1 MSHQMKGRRRFLAGV
16 AFTCAG
22 LLAGAATA
30 GTEATLR
37 FASTLPLTHHVAQAG
52 QMFTD
57 LVNERTEGRVTIEHY
72 PAGQLFAANDMRGAV
87 ATGAL
92 DMGMVLNGLWSSAAI
107 SEIADIPFF
116 LDGYDHANT
125 AFARDGEIFR
135 VYEETLGRT
144 GMKPLFFTNFG
155 SFFDI
160 ANNGRQIV
168 APADFAG
175 MQIRSPGAMGA
186 QTLEILGASP
196 VVMSPGEMYLGL
208 QRGTIDGASSGVS
221 SFHHRNLWE
230 VAEYVTVTGATMGIL
245 AVVVNSAAFDRLS
258 EESQATILEVAA
270 EVQDWSFSRS
280 AEEDEISLNF
290 VTDQG
295 NSVHILSDEERDV
308 LRAALTPVVDGWRAR
323 ATEAEIAA
331 AEWAEGLR

>member
-1 MSHQMKGRRRFLAGV
+1 MTQTNRGRRQFLSAMTFG
-16 AFTCAG
+16 CAA
-22 LLAGAATA
+22 LMAGAVHA
-30 GTEATLR
+30 GSEATLR

-52 QMFTD
+52 QMFAD
-57 LVNERTEGRVTIEHY
+57 LVNERSEGRVTIEHY
-72 PAGQLFAANDMRGAV
+72 PAGQLFAANDTPGAV

-116 LDGYDHANT
+116 FDGYDHVNA
-125 AFARDGEIFR
+125 AFGRDGEVFR
-135 VYEETLGRT
+135 VYEESLGRA

-168 APADFAG
+168 EPADFRG

-196 VVMSPGEMYLGL
+196 VVMSPGEMYTGL

-230 VAEYVTVTGATMGIL
+230 VANYVTVTGATMGIL
-245 AVVVNSAAFDRLS
+245 AVVVNEAAFNRLS
-258 EESQATILEVAA
+258 EESQALILEVAT
-270 EVQDWSFSRS
+270 EVQDWSFARS
-280 AEEDEISLNF
+280 EQEDNESLQF
-290 VTDQG
+290 VIDQG
-295 NSVHILSDEERDV
+295 NSVHVMTDAERDV
-308 LRAALTPVVDGWRAR
+308 LRDALVPVVDGWRAR

-331 AEWAEGLR
+331 LEWADSLR

>member
-1 MSHQMKGRRRFLAGV
+1 MAKEINGRRRFLACA

-22 LLAGAATA
+22 LLAGTA
-30 GTEATLR
+30 HAGSEGTLR

-52 QMFTD
+52 EMFANM
-57 LVNERTEGRVTIEHY
+57 VNERTEGRVTIEHY

-92 DMGMVLNGLWSSAAI
+92 DMGMILNGLWSSAAI

-116 LDGYDHANT
+116 LNGYDHANA

-135 VYEETLGRT
+135 VYADTLDRT

-160 ANNGRQIV
+160 ANNGRQLV
-168 APADFAG
+168 EPADFAG

-186 QTLEILGASP
+186 QTLEVLGASP
-196 VVMSPGEMYLGL
+196 VVMSPGEMYMGL

-245 AVVVNSAAFDRLS
+245 AVVVNKAAFERLS
-258 EESQATILEVAA
+258 EESQSIIMEVAA

-280 AEEDEISLNF
+280 EEEDTESLEF
-290 VTDQG
+290 VVGQG
-295 NSVHILSDEERDV
+295 NKVHILTDEERDV
-308 LRAALTPVVDGWRAR
+308 LRAALTPVVADWRAR
-323 ATEAEIAA
+323 ATEAEISAL
-331 AEWAEGLR
+331 EWAEGLR